1 MIKINLVREGRAV
14 RGATG
19 APAAAPGA
27 AAAGPGNLN
36 NILIIGLTL
45 VALVGA
51 LGYWLIAKRNLAR
64 TIETMEQRKAE
75 AKKLES
81 AIAAVNDFQ
90 KKKDNLQKRID
101 LINQL
106 KQNQKGPVRIM
117 DQVSR
122 DLPDLVWLDTMSI
135 SGGHIAVN
143 GRGLNPNA
151 IALFVSNVKQDAF
164 FEEPQVGAVTQ
175 QSANPPVYTFDM
187 EFGFTYTPKQPG
199 APAGATATMTGTT
212 GTTSTTGT
220 ASPGKPGGTKK

>member
-45 VALVGA
+45 VAIVGA

-64 TIETMEQRKAE
+64 TIETMEQRKTE

-106 KQNQKGPVRIM
+106 KQNQKGPVRIT

-122 DLPDLVWLDTMSI
+122 DLPDLVWLDNMTI
-135 SGGHIAVN
+135 SGGHIALN

-151 IALFVSNVKQDAF
+151 IALFVSNVKQDPF

-175 QSANPPVYTFDM
+175 QSVNPPVYGFDM
-187 EFGFTYTPKQPG
+187 EFAFSYTPKQPG
-199 APAGATATMTGTT
+199 APAGAAATMTGTT